1 MKVRTNTI
9 RKNRVGLLFIIGL
22 ISTCFPR
29 SKEIVKTDLTI
40 SYTVKSASE
49 WTQLFYRKDGWFG
62 GDGIF
67 SIPLTGVDREG
78 NLGNDS
84 TLIFFSDTYF
94 GRVIENKPDEDAIM
108 VNNSV
113 AYLRGNHPIADS
125 LEFYIHRD
133 TKGDPSSLFIP
144 NNENASDNDFFWLG
158 DGFVNKELSNTLYVF
173 AYHVERTGENVFDF
187 VEPNVS
193 LIAINNRSSP
203 PYVDQRQ
210 MTTPFHVNIN
220 DLGEGNLGAGILV
233 NTTWAGAPNPDGYI
247 YVYGCIGPRK
257 SLVVARVV
265 PKDFEDFKE
274 WRYWNG
280 NKWDL
285 RPENLNEIV
294 NGASN
299 ELSVT
304 PLSDGRFVLIFQVLG
319 LSDKVGMRIGASPV
333 GPFSG
338 IHEIYQTPEMESG
351 LWCYNAKAHLNLSQ
365 PDELLI
371 SYNTITPNFWIDIKE
386 DAHIYR
392 PRFIKL
398 KFDL

>member
-1 MKVRTNTI
+1 MNVSTNI
-9 RKNRVGLLFIIGL
+9 MRKNRVGLLLIIGL
-22 ISTCFPR
+22 LSTCFPR
-29 SKEIVKTDLTI
+29 SKEIVKTDFTI
-40 SYTVKSASE
+40 SYTVKSAPE
-49 WTQLFYRKDGWFG
+49 WTQLFYRNEGWFG

-94 GRVIENKPDEDAIM
+94 GRVMENKPDENSMM

-113 AYLRGNHPIADS
+113 AYLKGNYPIADS
-125 LEFYIHRD
+125 LKFYIHRD

-158 DGFVNKELSNTLYVF
+158 DGFVNKELSNTLYAF

-210 MTTPFHVNIN
+210 LTTPFHFKIH

-285 RPENLNEIV
+285 RSENLNEIV

-333 GPFSG
+333 GPFSE
-338 IHEIYQTPEMESG
+338 IYEIYQTPEMESG
-351 LWCYNAKAHLNLSQ
+351 LWCYNAKAHFNLSQ

>member
-1 MKVRTNTI
+1 M
-9 RKNRVGLLFIIGL
+9 
-22 ISTCFPR
+22 
-29 SKEIVKTDLTI
+29 
-40 SYTVKSASE
+40 
-49 WTQLFYRKDGWFG
+49 
-62 GDGIF
+62 
-67 SIPLTGVDREG
+67 
-78 NLGNDS
+78 
-84 TLIFFSDTYF
+84 
-94 GRVIENKPDEDAIM
+94 
-108 VNNSV
+108 
-113 AYLRGNHPIADS
+113 
-125 LEFYIHRD
+125 
-133 TKGDPSSLFIP
+133 
-144 NNENASDNDFFWLG
+144 
-158 DGFVNKELSNTLYVF
+158 SNTLYAF

-210 MTTPFHVNIN
+210 LTTPFHVKIK

-333 GPFSG
+333 GPLSE
-338 IHEIYQTPEMESG
+338 ILEIYNTPEMESG
-351 LWCYNAKAHLNLSQ
+351 LWCYNAKAHFNLSQ